1 MSLIVRMVS
10 TNAGLLQQLLL
21 LSNSPA
27 WKTLTDDEILIS
39 NKMNVLDYS
48 IEVMALSTSGV
59 LAPGPL
65 FFANL
70 AYATR
75 HDKWSGVKVAYGH
88 TIVELPLI
96 IILAAGL
103 FTFDT
108 AKKYANVVG
117 LIGGIAILVFVGF
130 QIATIIKEK
139 RGLGKLNLADSKSP
153 FIVGIALSALNPFFI
168 LWWLTVGLK
177 LISDSAAFG
186 VTMGIA
192 ILFVLHIWMDYAWL
206 ASTAYLA
213 SKGASVLKSKYYP
226 ILLSG
231 LTVVLIYYGVSFVSQ
246 SVSQHMFR

>member
-1 MSLIVRMVS
+1 MS
-10 TNAGLLQQLLL
+10 
-21 LSNSPA
+21 
-27 WKTLTDDEILIS
+27 IL
-39 NKMNVLDYS
+39 DFG
-48 IEVMALSTSGV
+48 IEVIALSASGV

-70 AYATR
+70 IYGIQ
-75 HDKWSGVKVAYGH
+75 HDKWSGIKVAYGH
-88 TIVELPLI
+88 TAVELPLI
-96 IILAAGL
+96 IILAVGL

-108 AKKYANVVG
+108 AKKYASVIG
-117 LIGGIAILVFVGF
+117 LVGGIAILAFAGL
-130 QIATIIKEK
+130 QTASILKEK
-139 RGLGKLNLADSKSP
+139 RGYDMPTFAGSKGP
-153 FIVGIALSALNPFFI
+153 FIIGVALSALNPFFI
-168 LWWLTVGLK
+168 LWWFTVGLK

-186 VTMGIA
+186 VTMGVA

-246 SVSQHMFR
+246 AVSQQIYP

>member
-1 MSLIVRMVS
+1 
-10 TNAGLLQQLLL
+10 
-21 LSNSPA
+21 
-27 WKTLTDDEILIS
+27 
-39 NKMNVLDYS
+39 MNVLDFG
-48 IEVMALSTSGV
+48 IEVIALSASGV

-75 HDKWSGVKVAYGH
+75 HDKWSGIKVAYGH
-88 TIVELPLI
+88 TIIELPLI

-108 AKKYANVVG
+108 ARKYASILG
-117 LIGGIAILVFVGF
+117 LVGGIAILAFAGL

-139 RGLGKLNLADSKSP
+139 RGPATPNIVGSKGP

-168 LWWLTVGLK
+168 LWWFTVGLK
-177 LISDSAAFG
+177 LITDSAEFG
-186 VTMGIA
+186 FTLGIA

-206 ASTAYLA
+206 AGTAYLA
-213 SKGASVLKSKYYP
+213 SKGASVLKSKYYL

-246 SVSQHMFR
+246 AVSQQIYP

>member
-1 MSLIVRMVS
+1 
-10 TNAGLLQQLLL
+10 
-21 LSNSPA
+21 
-27 WKTLTDDEILIS
+27 
-39 NKMNVLDYS
+39 MNVLDYS
-48 IEVMALSTSGV
+48 IEVIALSASGV

-75 HDKWSGVKVAYGH
+75 NDKWSGMKVAYGH

-96 IILAAGL
+96 IILAAGV

-108 AKKYANVVG
+108 AKKYASIVG
-117 LIGGIAILVFVGF
+117 LIGGIAILVFAGF

-139 RGLGKLNLADSKSP
+139 RGPGKPNLADSKGP
-153 FIVGIALSALNPFFI
+153 FIVGIVLSALNPFFI

-186 VTMGIA
+186 VAMGIA
-192 ILFVLHIWMDYAWL
+192 ILFVFHIWMDYAWL
-206 ASTAYLA
+206 TSTAYLA

-246 SVSQHMFR
+246 SVSQQMFP

>member
-1 MSLIVRMVS
+1 
-10 TNAGLLQQLLL
+10 
-21 LSNSPA
+21 
-27 WKTLTDDEILIS
+27 
-39 NKMNVLDYS
+39 MNVLDYG
-48 IEVMALSTSGV
+48 IEVIALSASGV

-75 HDKWSGVKVAYGH
+75 HDKWSGIKVAYGH
-88 TIVELPLI
+88 TAIELPLI
-96 IILAAGL
+96 IMLAAGL

-108 AKKYANVVG
+108 ARKYASAVG
-117 LIGGIAILVFVGF
+117 LIGGIAILAFAGF

-139 RGLGKLNLADSKSP
+139 RGPSTPNLVGSKDP

-168 LWWLTVGLK
+168 LWWFTVGLK
-177 LISDSAAFG
+177 LIADSAAFG

-246 SVSQHMFR
+246 AVSQQIYP

>member
-1 MSLIVRMVS
+1 
-10 TNAGLLQQLLL
+10 
-21 LSNSPA
+21 
-27 WKTLTDDEILIS
+27 
-39 NKMNVLDYS
+39 MNVLEYG
-48 IEVMALSTSGV
+48 IEVIALSASGV

-75 HDKWSGVKVAYGH
+75 HDKWSGIKVAYGH
-88 TIVELPLI
+88 TTIELPLI

-108 AKKYANVVG
+108 AKKYSSVVG
-117 LIGGIAILVFVGF
+117 LIGGIAILAFAGL

-139 RGLGKLNLADSKSP
+139 RGPRTPNITGSKGP

-168 LWWLTVGLK
+168 LWWFTVGLK
-177 LISDSAAFG
+177 LITDSAAFG

-231 LTVVLIYYGVSFVSQ
+231 LTMVLIYYGVSFLSQAVSQ
-246 SVSQHMFR
+246 QIYP